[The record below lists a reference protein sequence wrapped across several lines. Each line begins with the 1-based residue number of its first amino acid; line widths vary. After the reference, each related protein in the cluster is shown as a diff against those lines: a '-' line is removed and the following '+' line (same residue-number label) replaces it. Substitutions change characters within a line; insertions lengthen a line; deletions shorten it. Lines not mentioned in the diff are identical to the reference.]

1 MFSICSSDKN
11 KCYEVINKL
20 TEIYESDKEYLKVCS
35 FETNENRLSMC
46 VFYVFN
52 TCEYVYVCEQ
62 LARVWLQLIQLKEEE
77 PVDKKELVQLLQKMT
92 QLLSDC
98 LKEVEQDSETQQH
111 VRPKSGLLTHQHYV
125 SFICKHFTVLEIHVF
140 EQNPM

>member
-35 FETNENRLSMC
+35 FKTNENRLSMC

-52 TCEYVYVCEQ
+52 TCEYVSVCEQ

-111 VRPKSGLLTHQHYV
+111 VRPKCGLLTHQHYV

-140 EQNPM
+140 

>member
-52 TCEYVYVCEQ
+52 TCEYVSVCEQ

-111 VRPKSGLLTHQHYV
+111 VRPKCGLLTHQHYG

>member
-52 TCEYVYVCEQ
+52 TCEYVSVCEQ

-111 VRPKSGLLTHQHYV
+111 VRPKCGLLTHQHYG

-140 EQNPM
+140 

>member
-52 TCEYVYVCEQ
+52 TCEYVSVCEQ

-111 VRPKSGLLTHQHYV
+111 VRPKCGLLPHQHYG

>member
-35 FETNENRLSMC
+35 FKTNENRLSMC

-52 TCEYVYVCEQ
+52 TCENVSVCEQ

-77 PVDKKELVQLLQKMT
+77 PVDKKELVRLLQKMT

-111 VRPKSGLLTHQHYV
+111 VRPKCGLLTHQHYV

-140 EQNPM
+140 

>member
-1 MFSICSSDKN
+1 
-11 KCYEVINKL
+11 
-20 TEIYESDKEYLKVCS
+20 
-35 FETNENRLSMC
+35 MC

-111 VRPKSGLLTHQHYV
+111 VRLPKCGLLTFNSPLCFLYMRTLY
-125 SFICKHFTVLEIHVF
+125 ST
-140 EQNPM
+140 